1 MDPEDKNKYF
11 EDMKKS
17 ILSYGQLSSDPDKK
31 AKTQLETAVISGN
44 LDLVEKAL
52 QEGSYSDEEIQS
64 AYRKS
69 SFKGFVAITN
79 FFYTRFET
87 VRSLPN
93 SYNLYVLSIREHI
106 LNEAKLGNFYNVKF
120 FLENDQYIINES
132 ENFKDLLLFEILMI
146 SIKYNYVD
154 LVKYMI
160 YLGVD
165 IHFDNEKALYLS
177 IILKRFEISTFLI
190 QNGADIEG
198 RKGLKELAKTKGFDY
213 LSVNVKKRS
222 RKIEYS
228 DVSYVSTGDTKYLK
242 DDGPGFKNYRPRRPN
257 LVYGIEP
264 GLIKSQLWTDDDEFK
279 KANLEAKEE
288 GGTRALIQSSPTF
301 KEALDNAEIN
311 RGSRKGRQLAIEYN
325 KRVSYYPKS
334 SGFIGGSITRKSTRK
349 GTRKSSRSRKS
360 ESKDTRKHKNLKTFK
375 SKRKSS
381 TKSFTRSKSFKKLKK

>member
-17 ILSYGQLSSDPDKK
+17 ILSYGQLSSDSDKK
-31 AKTQLETAVISGN
+31 EKTQLEIAVNSGN

-52 QEGSYSDEEIQS
+52 QEGPYSNEEIQF

-79 FFYTRFET
+79 FFYNRFET

-93 SYNLYVLSIREHI
+93 AYNLYVLSIREHI

-146 SIKYNYVD
+146 SIKYNYFD
-154 LVKYMI
+154 MVKYMI

-165 IHFDNEKALYLS
+165 INFDNEKALYLS
-177 IILKRFEISTFLI
+177 IILKRTEISTFLI
-190 QNGADIEG
+190 QNGANIEG
-198 RKGLKELAKTKGFDY
+198 RKGLKELAQTKEFNY
-213 LSVNVKKRS
+213 SSINVKKRS

-228 DVSYVSTGDTKYLK
+228 DISYVSTGDTKYLK
-242 DDGPGFKNYRPRRPN
+242 EDGPGFKNYRPNRPN
-257 LVYGIEP
+257 LVYGMEP
-264 GLIKSQLWTDDDEFK
+264 SLIKSQFWTNDTELK
-279 KANLEAKEE
+279 NANLEAKQE

-301 KEALDNAEIN
+301 KEALDTQKVCDA
-311 RGSRKGRQLAIEYN
+311 
-325 KRVSYYPKS
+325 VSQS
-334 SGFIGGSITRKSTRK
+334 AA
-349 GTRKSSRSRKS
+349 
-360 ESKDTRKHKNLKTFK
+360 
-375 SKRKSS
+375 
-381 TKSFTRSKSFKKLKK
+381 TRSWKDCGVK